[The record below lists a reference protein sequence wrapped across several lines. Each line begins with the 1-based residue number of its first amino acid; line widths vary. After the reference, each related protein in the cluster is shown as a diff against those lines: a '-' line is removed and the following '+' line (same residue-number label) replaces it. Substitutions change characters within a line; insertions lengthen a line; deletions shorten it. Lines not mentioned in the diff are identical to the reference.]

1 MPFRDPEQ
9 RRAYQAEYRRSRRA
23 GRAETPARV
32 ELPVPYRVQT
42 AREILGLLEEQ
53 INAVRMDPN
62 LETIQRA
69 RCIATLA
76 GVALR
81 AVESGQLEERLDALE
96 GVLKNRRQ
104 V

>member
-1 MPFRDPEQ
+1 MPFRDPER

-32 ELPVPYRVQT
+32 ELPAPYRVQT

-53 INAVRMDPN
+53 INAVRMDPE
-62 LETIQRA
+62 LETTQRA

-76 GVALR
+76 NTALR
-81 AVESGQLEERLDALE
+81 ALESGQLEERLGALE
-96 GVLKNRRQ
+96 AILKYRRP